1 MFFRFFGCFSYPN
14 RLRMIKKLLP
24 RLLVLFIL
32 LGSFQ
37 TAEAQLFKKKKKETE
52 QKKEAKP
59 KPGDIQPYDKVI
71 TKDAKTDD
79 GLFSVHTVDDKHF
92 YEIPDS
98 LFNREMLMVSRIS
111 KTATGIGFGG
121 GKINTQVM
129 RWEKRPKQVLLRVVS
144 YENVAADSLPI
155 HEAVQNSNFEP
166 VLYAFDIKAFNKKDS
181 LNPATVI
188 EVDPMFTKD
197 VNALGLPDGYRKRY
211 KVTRLDGDR
220 SYIESIKSYPLNIEA
235 RHVKTYLSNDPPS
248 NESLGS
254 ISIEINNSMILL
266 PKEPM
271 KRRYFDERVGWFA
284 RGQVDYG
291 LDAQESKTVTY
302 LDRWRLEVKD
312 EDIEKFKAG
321 ELVEPKKQIV
331 YYIDRATPKE
341 WVPFIKQGIED
352 WQVAFEAAGFKNAI
366 IAKDP
371 PSPEE
376 DPEWS
381 PEDVR
386 YSVVRY
392 LASPIPNA
400 NGPHVS
406 DPRSGEILESDIN
419 WYHNVMSLLR
429 NWYFVQTA
437 AINPAA
443 QRVEFEKDIM
453 GRLIRFV
460 SSHEVGHTLGLPHN
474 MGSSPAYPVDSLRS
488 ASFTQK
494 YGTAP
499 SIMDYA
505 RFNYVAQPGDEGV
518 ALMPNI
524 GVYDKYAIKWG
535 YRPILD
541 KTAKE
546 EKPILNSWI
555 MEHAG
560 DPMYRFGH
568 QQVGD
573 IHDPSSQTEDLGDDA
588 IKASLYGI
596 ANLKRIVPK
605 LMEWTTED
613 GENYD
618 NLETL
623 YGQVIGQFQRY
634 MGHVSNNI
642 GGVYEYHKTAD
653 QEGPVYTHVPKQHQK
668 NAMAF
673 MQEQLFATPEWM
685 IDQNI
690 INKIQYSGSV
700 DRIRG
705 MQERYLNNMLQLGKL
720 ARIIENETINGDEA
734 YGLLEMMRDLRR
746 GIWSETRSGRSIDTY
761 RRNLQKAHIDRLAY
775 LMTAENQG
783 KLPDFGGYRKSTPVN
798 TSQSDIRSVA
808 RAELNN
814 LKSDIRGGLSRISDT
829 MSRYHL
835 QDALERIDM
844 ILDPK

>member
-1 MFFRFFGCFSYPN
+1 MKS
-14 RLRMIKKLLP
+14 KLLSSMILA
-24 RLLVLFIL
+24 LLMMAPFHR
-32 LGSFQ
+32 
-37 TAEAQLFKKKKKETE
+37 TEAQIFKKKKKKTE
-52 QKKEAKP
+52 QKPEPKP
-59 KPGDIQPYDKVI
+59 KKGDIQPYDKVI
-71 TKDAKTDD
+71 TKEATTDT
-79 GLFSVHTVDDKHF
+79 GLFSVHQVDQKHY

-121 GKINTQVM
+121 GKINTQVL
-129 RWEKRPKQVLLRVVS
+129 RWEKKPKKVLLRVVS
-144 YENVAADSLPI
+144 YGNYAADSLPI
-155 HEAVQNSNFEP
+155 HEAVVNSNFEP
-166 VLYAFDIKAFNKKDS
+166 VLFAFDIKALNTKDS
-181 LNPATVI
+181 LAPATVI
-188 EVDPMFTKD
+188 AVDPLFTKD
-197 VNALGLPDGYRKRY
+197 VNALGMPSRFRNRY
-211 KVTRLDGDR
+211 KVSRMDGER

-235 RHVKTYLSNDPPS
+235 RHVKTYAAKAAPS
-248 NESLGS
+248 NQSLGS

-291 LDAQESKTVTY
+291 LDAQESKLVRY
-302 LDRWRLEVKD
+302 LDRWRMEVKE

-331 YYIDRATPKE
+331 YYVDRATPKK
-341 WVPFIKQGIED
+341 WIPYIKQGIED

-371 PSPEE
+371 PSEEE

-429 NWYFVQTA
+429 NWFFVQTA
-437 AINPAA
+437 AINPEARTVA
-443 QRVEFEKDIM
+443 FKNEIM

-460 SSHEVGHTLGLPHN
+460 SAHEVGHTLGLPHN
-474 MGSSPAYPVDSLRS
+474 MGSSAAYPVDSLRS
-488 ASFTQK
+488 VSFTK
-494 YGTAP
+494 KFSTAP

-505 RFNYVAQPGDEGV
+505 RFNYVAQPEDGDV

-524 GVYDKYAIKWG
+524 GVYDKHSIRWG

-541 KTAKE
+541 TEAE
-546 EKPILNSWI
+546 DENPILNEWI
-555 MEHAG
+555 TAHAD

-573 IHDPSSQTEDLGDDA
+573 VHDPSSQTEDIGDDA
-588 IKASLYGI
+588 IKASTYGI
-596 ANLKRIVPK
+596 ANLQRIVPK

-613 GENYD
+613 GKTYD
-618 NLETL
+618 DLNTM
-623 YGQVIGQFQRY
+623 YGQVVNQFRRY

-642 GGVYEYHKTAD
+642 GGVYEYYKTAD
-653 QEGPVYTHVPKQHQK
+653 QEGAVYIHVDRAHQK
-668 NAMAF
+668 NCLAF
-673 MQEQLFATPEWM
+673 LQSELFETPEWL
-685 IDQNI
+685 IDQEI
-690 INKIQYSGSV
+690 FNKVQYSGSV
-700 DRIRG
+700 ERIRG
-705 MQERYLNNMLQLGKL
+705 LQVRTLNTILGLGKL
-720 ARIIENETINGDEA
+720 ARVIENETANGDQA
-734 YGLLEMMRDLRR
+734 YGMLELMRDLRR
-746 GIWSETRSGRSIDTY
+746 GLWSETRSGKKIDTY
-761 RRNLQKAHIDRLAY
+761 RRNLQKAHIDRLEY
-775 LMTAENQG
+775 LMTAENQR
-783 KLPDFGGYRKSTPVN
+783 KLSDFGGYRKSTAVN

-814 LKSDIRGGLSRISDT
+814 LKRDIRNGISRASDP

-835 QDALERIDM
+835 QDALQRIDA
-844 ILDPK
+844 ILDPS

>member
-1 MFFRFFGCFSYPN
+1 
-14 RLRMIKKLLP
+14 MIKN
-24 RLLVLFIL
+24 VLAHVFLALFL
-32 LGSFQ
+32 LGAVQ
-37 TAEAQLFKKKKKETE
+37 TSEAQLFKKKKKKTE
-52 QKKEAKP
+52 QKADDKP
-59 KPGDIQPYDKVI
+59 KKDDIKPYEKVI
-71 TKDAKTDD
+71 TKDAKTDE
-79 GLFSVHTVDDKHF
+79 GLFQVHQVDDKHY

-121 GKINTQVM
+121 GKINTQVL
-129 RWEKRPKQVLLRVVS
+129 RWEKKPKKVLLRVVS
-144 YENVAADSLPI
+144 YGNVAADSLPV
-155 HEAVQNSNFEP
+155 HEAVVNSNFEP
-166 VLYAFDIKAFNKKDS
+166 VLFAFDIKAFNKKDS

-188 EVDPMFTKD
+188 EVDPLFTKD
-197 VNALGLPDGYRKRY
+197 VQAIGMPEGRRKQF
-211 KVTRLDGDR
+211 KISRLDGDR

-235 RHVKTYLSNDPPS
+235 RHVKTYAASSPPS
-248 NESLGS
+248 NQSLGS
-254 ISIEINNSMILL
+254 ISVEINNSMILL
-266 PKEPM
+266 PKDPM

-291 LDAQESKTVTY
+291 LDAQESKTVRY

-312 EDIEKFKAG
+312 EDIEKYKAG
-321 ELVEPKKQIV
+321 ELVEPKKPII
-331 YYIDRATPKE
+331 YYVDRATPKT
-341 WVPFIKQGIED
+341 WVPYIKQGIED

-366 IAKDP
+366 LAKDP
-371 PSPEE
+371 PTEEE

-419 WYHNVMSLLR
+419 WYHNVMTLLR
-429 NWYFVQTA
+429 NWFFVQTA
-437 AINPAA
+437 AINPDARTTA
-443 QRVEFEKDIM
+443 FKDEIM

-460 SSHEVGHTLGLPHN
+460 SAHEVGHTLGLPHN
-474 MGSSPAYPVDSLRS
+474 MGSSVAYPVDSLRS

-505 RFNYVAQPGDEGV
+505 RFNYVAQPEDKGV

-524 GVYDKYAIKWG
+524 GIYDKHAIKWG
-535 YRPILD
+535 YKPILD
-541 KTAKE
+541 TSAE
-546 EKPILNSWI
+546 DEKPILNSWI
-555 MEHAG
+555 RAHEN
-560 DPMYRFGH
+560 DPRYRFGH

-573 IHDPSSQTEDLGDDA
+573 IHDPSSQTEDLGDNA

-596 ANLKRIVPK
+596 ENLKRIVPNLAK
-605 LMEWTTED
+605 WTTED
-613 GENYD
+613 GKDYD
-618 NLETL
+618 DLGTL
-623 YGQVIGQFQRY
+623 YGQVVAQFRRY

-642 GGVYEYHKTAD
+642 GGVYEYYKTAD
-653 QEGPVYTHVPKQHQK
+653 QEGAVYTHVDKDHQK
-668 NAMAF
+668 NCMAF
-673 MQEQLFATPEWM
+673 MQEQLFKTPNWL
-685 IDQNI
+685 IDQEI
-690 INKIQYSGSV
+690 FNKIEYSGSV
-700 DRIRG
+700 ERIRS
-705 MQERYLNNMLQLGKL
+705 MQVSYLNTMLQLGKL
-720 ARIIENETINGDEA
+720 ARIIENETLNGSEA

-746 GIWSETRSGRSIDTY
+746 GIWSETRSGNTIDTY
-761 RRNLQKAHIDRLAY
+761 RRNLQKAHIDRLEY
-775 LMTAENQG
+775 LMTAKNQG
-783 KLPDFGGYRKSTPVN
+783 KQPDFGGYQKSTVVN

-814 LKSDIRGGLSRISDT
+814 LQRDIRNGLGRISDS

-835 QDALERIDM
+835 QDALERIDL

>member
-1 MFFRFFGCFSYPN
+1 
-14 RLRMIKKLLP
+14 MI
-24 RLLVLFIL
+24 
-32 LGSFQ
+32 GSFQ
-37 TAEAQLFKKKKKETE
+37 TSEAQLFKKKKKETE
-52 QKKEAKP
+52 QKKESKP
-59 KPGDIQPYDKVI
+59 KKGDIQPYGKVI
-71 TKDAKTDD
+71 TKEAKTDV
-79 GLFSVHTVDDKHF
+79 GLFSVHQVDNKHY

-98 LFNREMLMVSRIS
+98 LFSREMLMVSRIS

-121 GKINTQVM
+121 GKINTQVL
-129 RWEKRPKQVLLRVVS
+129 RWEKKPKKVLVRVVS
-144 YENVAADSLPI
+144 YGNVAADSLPV
-155 HEAVQNSNFEP
+155 HEAVVNSNFEP
-166 VLYAFDIKAFNKKDS
+166 VLFAFDIKAFNKKDS

-197 VNALGLPDGYRKRY
+197 VNALGMPDSYRKRF
-211 KVTRLDGDR
+211 KVSRLDGER

-235 RHVKTYLSNDPPS
+235 RHVKTYVAKEPPS
-248 NESLGS
+248 NATLGS

-291 LDAQESKTVTY
+291 LEAQESRTVRY

-321 ELVEPKKQIV
+321 ELVEPKKPIV
-331 YYIDRATPKE
+331 YYIDRATPKK
-341 WVPFIKQGIED
+341 WVPYIKQGVED
-352 WQVAFEAAGFKNAI
+352 WQVAFEEAGFKNAI
-366 IAKDP
+366 LAKDP
-371 PSPEE
+371 PTQDE

-419 WYHNVMSLLR
+419 WYHNVMTLLR
-429 NWYFVQTA
+429 NWFFVQTA
-437 AINPAA
+437 AINPEA
-443 QRVEFEKDIM
+443 RGVEFKDKIM

-460 SSHEVGHTLGLPHN
+460 SAHEVGHTLGLPHN
-474 MGSSPAYPVDSLRS
+474 MGSSAAYPVDSLRS
-488 ASFTQK
+488 VSFTQK
-494 YGTAP
+494 HGTAP

-524 GVYDKYAIKWG
+524 GVYDKYSIKWG
-535 YRPILD
+535 YRPLLD
-541 KTAKE
+541 KTAEE

-555 MEHAG
+555 RAHENDA
-560 DPMYRFGH
+560 MYRFGH
-568 QQVGD
+568 QQIGD
-573 IHDPSSQTEDLGDDA
+573 IHDPTSQTEDLGDDA

-596 ANLKRIVPK
+596 ENLKRIVPN
-605 LMEWTTED
+605 LMQWTTEE
-613 GENYD
+613 GKNYD
-618 NLETL
+618 DLETL
-623 YGQVIGQFQRY
+623 YGQVIGQFRRY

-642 GGVYEYHKTAD
+642 GGVYEHYKTAD
-653 QEGPVYTHVPKQHQK
+653 QEGAVYSHVNKEYQK
-668 NAMAF
+668 NCMSF
-673 MQEQLFATPEWM
+673 MHEQLFETPEWL

-690 INKIQYSGSV
+690 FNKIQYSGSV
-700 DRIRG
+700 ERIRA
-705 MQERYLNNMLQLGKL
+705 MQVRYLNNILHLGKM
-720 ARIIENETINGDEA
+720 ARIIENETINGNDA
-734 YGLLEMMRDLRR
+734 YGLLEMMRDFRR
-746 GIWSETRSGRSIDTY
+746 GLWSELRKGNTIDTY
-761 RRNLQKAHIDRLAY
+761 RRNLQKAHIDRLEY
-775 LMTAENQG
+775 LMTAENQK
-783 KLPDFGGYRKSTPVN
+783 KLSDFGGYRKSTVVN

-814 LKSDIRGGLSRISDT
+814 LRRDIRNGLGRISDT

-835 QDALERIDM
+835 QDALERIDR